1 MRTTVVELTLANFW
15 FSWQSKILNC
25 GGCFNISQFR
35 QSGSNSDDNGDELR
49 DAFNVMDTDGDGC
62 ISYEDLETVLKRI
75 GGNIGKDELEEMIK
89 VADKNGKGSVNIDEF
104 LSIMKS

>member
-1 MRTTVVELTLANFW
+1 
-15 FSWQSKILNC
+15 
-25 GGCFNISQFR
+25 
-35 QSGSNSDDNGDELR
+35 
-49 DAFNVMDTDGDGC
+49 MDTDGDGC